1 MQRKIFTEPQT
12 GREYAYLPNPWTR
25 PDGVTVSPLTAL
37 NCESFGWTAAE
48 KGEPEAEPAETLY
61 SKLKL
66 MRACRDEGIWD
77 DVKQGITDA
86 GYMDEFML
94 AQELSS
100 ADPGFSSFIALMKAA
115 KGEDVTER
123 ILAGSV
129 LE

>member
-1 MQRKIFTEPQT
+1 MGRKIFIEPQT
-12 GREYAYLPNPWTR
+12 GRECACLPNPWTR

-37 NCESFGWTAAE
+37 NCESFGWTVTE
-48 KGEPEAEPAETLY
+48 KDEPEPAETLY

-77 DVKQGITDA
+77 EVRQGITDA

-100 ADPGFSSFIALMKAA
+100 ADPGFSSFIARMKAA